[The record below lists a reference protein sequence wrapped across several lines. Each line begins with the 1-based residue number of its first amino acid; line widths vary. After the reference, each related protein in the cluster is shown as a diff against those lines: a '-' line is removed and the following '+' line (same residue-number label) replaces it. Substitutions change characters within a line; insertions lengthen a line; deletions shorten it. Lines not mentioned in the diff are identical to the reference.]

1 MTSLKVRVLAEAGTP
16 FPGSAFPSPLY
27 RIPALTQTK
36 SGRIIA
42 AFDVR
47 SDWRDLP
54 AEFDIALRVS
64 DDLGHTWSEPRALH
78 SHSEGFGVG
87 DASLLT
93 DPLTGRVFCWH
104 VGSHGESFFSA
115 KAGGPGLELWLSY
128 SDDEGET
135 WTHRD
140 LSELRPENVGGM
152 FTSSGNGA
160 IGADG
165 TLYQPF
171 VCRVD
176 EESYAC
182 IAASRD
188 HGETWVLGELV
199 GPDCDE
205 NKVIEVGNTGLGA
218 ESSGVCSTGA
228 QLGEGAGSRTLLM
241 LARARPLARLARSTD
256 AGRTFTEA
264 VAAPALVDPSCNG
277 GIARLG
283 NLLVVSLPDHP
294 SERTRLSLRISDD
307 GGVTWSKAILVD
319 PGAAAYSDLIALADG
334 SLALAWETDDYQRI
348 LFARIEAEELGIEAG
363 TGSSDDE
370 DAQRGD
376 EDAWLSGEGARG
388 GDEGIRGGGAGAEIR
403 NEGVQG
409 GAEGAL
415 GSGEGRQSV
424 GVQRGDEGARGVGTR
439 DGGADVQSGN
449 EGSRGEDVIPRCVP
463 AHTPP
468 EVSVSSEAK
477 ASARSGVACDA
488 KVLSFSTEK
497 VSLQPRG
504 VPGAFAKPPV
514 ITGESVSFLQK

>member
-115 KAGGPGLELWLSY
+115 KVGGPGLELWLSY

-218 ESSGVCSTGA
+218 ESSGVSSTGA
-228 QLGEGAGSRTLLM
+228 QLGEGTGSRTLLM

-294 SERTRLSLRISDD
+294 SERTRLSLRISGD
-307 GGVTWSKAILVD
+307 GGVTWSEAILVD

-363 TGSSDDE
+363 TGSSEDE

-376 EDAWLSGEGARG
+376 EDAWLSGEGVRG
-388 GDEGIRGGGAGAEIR
+388 GDEDARDGGVGAEIR

-415 GSGEGRQSV
+415 GGGEGRQSV
-424 GVQRGDEGARGVGTR
+424 GAQSGNVGVRGVGTW
-439 DGGADVQSGN
+439 DGGAGVQSGN
-449 EGSRGEDVIPRCVP
+449 EGSRGGDVNPRYVP

-468 EVSVSSEAK
+468 EVSVSSEAN
-477 ASARSGVACDA
+477 ALARSGVCCGA
-488 KVLSFSTEK
+488 KVFAFSMEK
-497 VSLQPRG
+497 ASLQPRG